1 MQGQSVADGTE
12 AGAAPAAHPPVS
24 VVIPAWKA
32 ATLLPRA
39 LDSIRAQ
46 SVQPAEVVVVD
57 DASPDD
63 TAAVA
68 EGYRGLPIRVVRHAV
83 NGGGGAALQTGLEA
97 AANELVAFLDADDE
111 WLPDKLERQLAA
123 LAAMPEAAAVGAG
136 YYYVGRDGQTYGTFG
151 TEPFPHA
158 GDEFWRNMLH
168 SSSLLQSSA
177 LVRRSRLLAVGG
189 IDRTMRTGYD
199 QKAFLALSI
208 AHPIAYV
215 HAPLV
220 RYHDAPG
227 SITKTARPADVL
239 AILDMH
245 ETNIARLAGRLSAAE
260 RRALLARRNG
270 EAANDLI
277 SARVWGAGLRCA
289 VRAILGGDPAGP
301 HLSRIL
307 ANAPVVRH
315 LKTAVRA

>member
-1 MQGQSVADGTE
+1 MAGETATADGR
-12 AGAAPAAHPPVS
+12 AAAHPPIS

-32 ATLLPRA
+32 AALLPRA

-46 SVQPAEVVVVD
+46 TVQPAEVVVVD

-68 EGYRGLPIRVVRHAV
+68 EGYEGLPIRVVRHTV
-83 NGGGGAALQTGLEA
+83 NGGGGAALQTGLESA
-97 AANELVAFLDADDE
+97 SNELVAFLDADDE
-111 WLPDKLERQLAA
+111 WLPEKLERQLAA
-123 LAAMPEAAAVGAG
+123 LEAMPAAAAVGAG
-136 YYYVGRDGQTYGTFG
+136 YFYVGRDGATYGTFG
-151 TEPFPHA
+151 TEPFPHGGA
-158 GDEFWRNMLH
+158 DFWRNMLYT
-168 SSSLLQSSA
+168 SSLLQSSA
-177 LVRRSRLLAVGG
+177 LVRRSLLLAVGG

-199 QKAFLALSI
+199 QKAFLALSL

-239 AILDMH
+239 AILAMH
-245 ETNIARLAGRLSAAE
+245 EANIARLGDRLSPAE

-277 SARVWGAGLRCA
+277 GARAWRPGLRCV
-289 VRAILGGDPAGP
+289 VRAIAGGDRPGP
-301 HLSRIL
+301 HLWRVLS
-307 ANAPVVRH
+307 NAPGIRH
-315 LKTAVRA
+315 LKQAVRS